1 MVDMSEQSGPSTGS
15 TTGSTTDSPS
25 GSPTGQRGP
34 RVSAEEMR
42 DLSRL
47 RRSTTDRYFAGV
59 AGGLGRHLDIDPT
72 IIRVLLAVLTF
83 FGGAGLLVYG
93 AFWLFVPEDG
103 RDRAPIELGSEMRRV
118 VLIVAAVLAA
128 SLVFGAPF
136 FGDGGGLSFPLFP
149 FLVIGLIGL
158 VIYAAR
164 GQRRQAPDR
173 NQPPPPWGSTSAPP
187 TTPEGSTM
195 SATDTLIE
203 PGHESGHH
211 RATSRRRGCL
221 RRDRPSSHRHRGPA
235 APGWCCS
242 GRPSR

>member
-1 MVDMSEQSGPSTGS
+1 
-15 TTGSTTDSPS
+15 
-25 GSPTGQRGP
+25 
-34 RVSAEEMR
+34 MR

-47 RRSTTDRYFAGV
+47 RRSTSDRYFAGV

-136 FGDGGGLSFPLFP
+136 FGNGGGLSFPLFP

-164 GQRRQAPDR
+164 GQRTQAPDR

-195 SATDTLIE
+195 SATDTLVD
-203 PGHESGHH
+203 PVTSRATRQATN
-211 RATSRRRGCL
+211 RATSRRPGCP
-221 RRDRPSSHRHRGPA
+221 RRDRPSSRRHRGPA